1 MWKDEEKDGDQEHIK
16 MEGQERGLEM
26 EKIVRKKDEW
36 HEEVR
41 WGWKQQG
48 AVVWENKREWR
59 SGKARVDGESYVGW
73 DVTSHSHVQL
83 KSSLKLP
90 KGYSHTSC
98 ARLYF
103 GTAACQRQHANA
115 NV

>member
-1 MWKDEEKDGDQEHIK
+1 MSDMKKWDEDESNKVLSYEKT
-16 MEGQERGLEM
+16 
-26 EKIVRKKDEW
+26 
-36 HEEVR
+36 
-41 WGWKQQG
+41 
-48 AVVWENKREWR
+48 REWR